1 MILRISRFL
10 HVIPLDDHRSLLIHA
25 VKDHRLTIDGDV
37 STIIGFFN
45 QPRVMPDAMAEL
57 LTLVNFDQQTVLN
70 FLVQLMEQDILTD
83 KSPEDEL
90 VQARDN
96 LGAFHG
102 RDPAEL
108 LEYYRRKVKEG
119 TNHYWSVGSARGLSD
134 FGSGKRLDII
144 LLGDCELQME
154 ADFLRRTASNR
165 GLDVHVAAGF
175 PDDTRL
181 AAERHHD
188 AIIIGALRSRGA
200 IVQPPAPGTQPH
212 DLYIAEAKRILDALR
227 AVSTAPI
234 LIDNLPEPTVQPL
247 GMAEAGIH
255 GHRNR
260 FRFANLA
267 LADLAARYAN
277 VHVIDIAAR
286 LASAGADRLLDDGL
300 LSFSHFGSP
309 GWLLQRPESEK
320 AAVHNLFP
328 DLTPLA
334 AQMEGDP
341 YARERVTA
349 PAHVDGLITALGIG
363 AKKCVIVDLDG
374 TLWPGVLA
382 ETGAPFAWTPEISG
396 LFSYIGLYVGIHEA
410 LKSLK
415 RRGIVLACVSK
426 NDEATVRDLWRYP
439 DHYPKDRLLSLDDF
453 VTHRI
458 NWQDKASNILE
469 IASELGFARDAFIF
483 LDDNPIERER
493 IAQALPEIDTLGSDL
508 FSVRRQLLND
518 PRLQVSHVTAESAM
532 RGDLVKAQLQRDRAR
547 ASASELDEDTFLAS
561 LNIQTQIEKVSDGA
575 KLARLEE
582 LFRRTTQFNTNG
594 FKPSAADLASIAQDP
609 NGGVYSLNVTDRFGD
624 HGLVGAACFRGDQIL
639 GFVLSCRVIG
649 LRVEHVLLK
658 HMLADI
664 AARQPQVR
672 AGIIETPRNGPARH
686 LYRDHGFV
694 MENDQIWC
702 KRF

>member
-1 MILRISRFL
+1 MILRVSQFL
-10 HVIPLDDHRSLLIHA
+10 HLIPLGDQRTLLIHA

-37 STIIGFFN
+37 SAIVGFFN
-45 QPRVMPDAMAEL
+45 QPRLMPDAMAEL
-57 LTLVNFDQQTVLN
+57 LTLINFDQQTVLN
-70 FLVQLMEQDILTD
+70 FLVQLMEQEILTD
-83 KSPEDEL
+83 KSPEEEL
-90 VQARDN
+90 AQARDN

-108 LEYYRRKVKEG
+108 LEQYRRRVKEG
-119 TNHYWSVGSARGLSD
+119 TNHYWSVGQARGLAD
-134 FGSGKRLDII
+134 FGSGRRLDIV

-154 ADFLRRTASNR
+154 ADFLRSTAAAR
-165 GLDVHVAAGF
+165 GFDIHVAAGF

-200 IVQPPAPGTQPH
+200 IVQTPAPGTQPH
-212 DLYIAEAKRILDALR
+212 DFYIAEAKKILDGLR
-227 AVSTAPI
+227 LVSNAPI

-247 GMAEAGIH
+247 GLAEAGIH

-267 LADLAARYAN
+267 LADLAARYSG
-277 VHVIDIAAR
+277 VYVVDIAAS

-320 AAVHNLFP
+320 AAVHHIFP
-328 DLTPLA
+328 DVTPLA
-334 AQMEGDP
+334 TQMAGDP

-349 PAHVDGLITALGIG
+349 PAHLDALITALGIG

-426 NDEATVRDLWRYP
+426 NDEATVRELWRYP
-439 DHYPKDRLLSLDDF
+439 DHYPKDRLLTLDDF
-453 VTHRI
+453 VTYRI

-469 IASELGFARDAFIF
+469 IADELGFARDAFIF
-483 LDDNPIERER
+483 LDDNPLERER
-493 IAQALPEIDTLGSDL
+493 IAQALPEIDTLGADL

-518 PRLQVSHVTAESAM
+518 PRLQVANVTAESAL

-547 ASASELDEDTFLAS
+547 ASVSDLDEDTFLAS
-561 LNIQTQIEKVSDGA
+561 LNIQTQIEKISDGS
-575 KLARLEE
+575 KLARIEE

-594 FKPSAADLASIAQDP
+594 FKPSASDLAEIAQDP
-609 NGGVYSLNVTDRFGD
+609 DGGVYSLSVSDRFGD
-624 HGLVGAACFRGDQIL
+624 HGLVGAACFRGEQIL

-649 LRVEHVLLK
+649 LRVEHALLK
-658 HMLADI
+658 HVLADM
-664 AARQPQVR
+664 ATRKSQVR
-672 AGIIETPRNGPARH
+672 AEVIETPRNGPARH
-686 LYRDHGFV
+686 LYADNGFV
-694 MENDQIWC
+694 IENDQIWC